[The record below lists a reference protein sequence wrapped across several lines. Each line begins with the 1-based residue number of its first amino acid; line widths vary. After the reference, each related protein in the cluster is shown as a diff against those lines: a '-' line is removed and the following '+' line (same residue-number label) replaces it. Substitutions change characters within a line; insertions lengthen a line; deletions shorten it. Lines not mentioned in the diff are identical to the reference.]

1 MKMFKYPWNWFLLVF
16 VGLIF
21 IPLLANAQSQQNTLS
36 EISYDHPKKFII
48 GGINVSGVNYLDKS
62 VVIMLANLEEGSDI
76 KIPGDAI
83 TTAIR
88 NLWHQGLFDDISILA
103 TKIKG
108 DTIYLNIYLQEKPK
122 LNKFSF
128 EGIKKSEQDDLK
140 DKINLTRGDVVSS
153 HLIIRTENIIKNY
166 YRGKGYLNT
175 QVSISTK
182 EAGPRKNHKEFVNL
196 TINIKKNRKVK
207 IGIINIYGNHAF
219 SKDKVRNAMK
229 DTREKGYFNPL
240 NPLGLVLVKAVADAA
255 TFRFKKLRDGLVSY
269 GIKNYRLHIF
279 KGSKFI
285 QSKFKDDLN
294 KIVAEYNS
302 AGYRDAQ
309 ILKDSIY
316 RIDKTDIGINIYLKE
331 GDKYYYRK
339 ITWVGNTIY
348 SSRFLSAI
356 LGIKP
361 GDVYNK
367 KLLETNLN
375 YNDKGFDVSSLYMD
389 NGYLFFSATP
399 VETYVSNDSIN
410 LQIRI
415 HEGKQAR
422 INKVT
427 VSGNTKTNEHV
438 VIRELRTKPGQLFSR
453 AAVIRS
459 VRELANLKYFNAQN
473 LKPDIKPNPAN
484 GTVDI
489 NYKVEETSAD
499 QIELSGGW
507 GYGRIIGTVGLS
519 FNNFSLRNFFNLK
532 AWRPVPSGDGQKL
545 SIRFQTY
552 GAGYMSA
559 GITFTEPWLGGKKPN
574 ALTVSYYYSIYSINS
589 HTTITPNPNYPS
601 VGSSSGNRKFVS
613 HAITVGLGKR
623 LKWPDDYFTLYQSV
637 NVQLY
642 NLENYASIFYV
653 GNGNGKYNNL
663 NYNIVLGRN
672 SVDAP
677 IYPRTGSDISLSL
690 TMTPPYSLFSGKDYQ
705 NLPDMQKYKWI
716 EYYKWKFKAYLYFE
730 LMPKLV
736 LVTKARFGYLG
747 AYNSQLGPT
756 PFERFYLGGDGLS
769 GYNNYDGREVIGMRG
784 YGNETITPEYYKNR
798 NLGGTIYS
806 RYTLELRYPI
816 SLAPTSTIY
825 IETFFE
831 AGNAWAGTKD
841 FDPFNLKRAA
851 GIGARIYLP
860 MFGLLGLDWG
870 YGFDKIPGIPSA
882 SGSHFHFSMN
892 GSLD

>member
-1 MKMFKYPWNWFLLVF
+1 MCKNEWSRWVLFFGILFLMPFLSKAQTNEKD
-16 VGLIF
+16 
-21 IPLLANAQSQQNTLS
+21 LLSQ
-36 EISYDHPKKFII
+36 ISYDHPQKYTI
-48 GGINVSGVNYLDKS
+48 GGIDVSGISYLDKS
-62 VVIMLANLEEGSDI
+62 VVIMLSDLEKGQRI
-76 KIPGDAI
+76 KIPGDDI
-83 TTAIR
+83 TTAIH
-88 NLWHQGLFDDISILA
+88 NLWNQGLFDDVRIYA

-108 DTIYLNIYLQEKPK
+108 DSIFLNIYLREKPK
-122 LNKFSF
+122 LNKYSF
-128 EGIKKSEQDDLK
+128 TGIKKSEQDDIK
-140 DKINLTRGDVVSS
+140 DKINLTHGDVVSN
-153 HLIIRTENIIKNY
+153 HLIMRTENIIKNF
-166 YRGKGYLNT
+166 YRDKGFLNAEVT
-175 QVSISTK
+175 IIQK
-182 EAGPRKNHKEFVNL
+182 PAGPRNNRNEFEDL
-196 TINIKKNRKVK
+196 IINVKKNKRVK
-207 IGIINIYGNHAF
+207 IAQINIYGNHAF
-219 SKDKVRNAMK
+219 SDDKVRKAMK

-240 NPLGLVLVKAVADAA
+240 NPLGMVVVNSVADIV
-255 TFRFKKLRDGLVSY
+255 TLKPKKLKNEWVNY
-269 GIKNYRLHIF
+269 FTKNYRLQIF
-279 KGSKFI
+279 KSSKFI
-285 QSKFKDDLN
+285 ESKFQDDLN
-294 KIVAEYNS
+294 KIIAEYN
-302 AGYRDAQ
+302 AKGYRDAQ
-309 ILKDSIY
+309 IVKDSVY
-316 RIDKTDIGINIYLKE
+316 KIDKSDIGIDIYLKE

-348 SSRFLSAI
+348 SSKFLSAV

-399 VETYVSNDSIN
+399 VETYVGNDSID

-427 VSGNTKTNEHV
+427 VSGNTKTNDHV
-438 VIRELRTKPGQLFSR
+438 IIRELRTKPGQLFSR
-453 AAVIRS
+453 TAVIRS

-473 LKPDIKPNPAN
+473 LKPDIKPNQAN

-489 NYKVEETSAD
+489 NYSVEETSAD

-507 GYGRIIGTVGLS
+507 GYGRVIGTIGLS
-519 FNNFSLRNFFNLK
+519 FNNFSLRNFFNGK

-545 SIRFQTY
+545 SLRFQTY

-559 GITFTEPWLGGKKPN
+559 GITFTEPWLGGRKPN
-574 ALTVSYYYSIYSINS
+574 ALTVSYYYSIYSINGE
-589 HTTITPNPNYPS
+589 TTVTPDPEDTAYYYN
-601 VGSSSGNRKFVS
+601 GNQKFVS
-613 HAITVGLGKR
+613 HAITIGLGKR
-623 LKWPDDYFTLYQSV
+623 LKWPDDYFTLYQAI
-637 NVQLY
+637 NIQLY
-642 NLENYASIFYV
+642 NLENYASIFSV
-653 GNGNGKYNNL
+653 GDGNGRYNNL
-663 NYNIVLGRN
+663 NYTITLGRN
-672 SVDAP
+672 SVDQP
-677 IYPRTGSDISLSL
+677 IYPRSGSDISLSL
-690 TMTPPYSLFSGKDYQ
+690 ELTPPYSLFSNKDYRTMS
-705 NLPDMQKYKWI
+705 DAEKYKWI

-730 LMPKLV
+730 LMPKMV

-747 AYNSQLGPT
+747 TYNNDLGIT

-784 YGNETITPEYYKNR
+784 YGNETITPDYYKNR

-825 IETFFE
+825 IEAFFE
-831 AGNAWAGTKD
+831 AGNAWAGTHD
-841 FDPFNLKRAA
+841 FDPFDLKRSA

-870 YGFDKIPGIPSA
+870 YGFDEIPGIPDA
-882 SGSHFHFSMN
+882 NGSHFHFSMN

>member
-1 MKMFKYPWNWFLLVF
+1 MKMFKYGWNWLLLVF
-16 VGLIF
+16 VGLTF
-21 IPLLANAQSQQNTLS
+21 VPLAANAQSKQSLLS
-36 EISYDHPKKFII
+36 KISYDHPQKFVI
-48 GGINVSGVNYLDKS
+48 GGIDVSGINYLDKS
-62 VVIMLANLEEGSDI
+62 VVIMLSNLEEGNKI
-76 KIPGDAI
+76 KVPGDPI

-88 NLWHQGLFDDISILA
+88 NLWHQGLFDDVSILA

-128 EGIKKSEQDDLK
+128 TGIKKSAQDDLK

-153 HLIIRTENIIKNY
+153 HLIIRTEKIIRNY

-175 QVSISTK
+175 EVSISSK
-182 EAGPRKNHKEFVNL
+182 EAGPRKNRKEFVDL
-196 TINIKKNRKVK
+196 TINIKKNKKVK
-207 IGIINIYGNHAF
+207 IGVINIYGNHAF
-219 SKDKVRNAMK
+219 SKDKVRKAMK

-240 NPLGLVLVKAVADAA
+240 NPLGLMVVHAVADAA
-255 TFRFKKLRDGLVSY
+255 TFRFKKLRDDLVGY
-269 GIKNYRLHIF
+269 GIKNYRLRIF
-279 KGSKFI
+279 KSSKFI

-294 KIVAEYNS
+294 KIIAEYNS

-309 ILKDSIY
+309 ILKDSTY

-331 GDKYYYRK
+331 GDKYYYKK

-348 SSRFLSAI
+348 SSKFLSTV
-356 LGIKP
+356 LGIRP

-375 YNDKGFDVSSLYMD
+375 YNDKGFDVSSLYMN
-389 NGYLFFSATP
+389 NGYLFFSANP
-399 VETYVSNDSIN
+399 VETYVNNDSIN
-410 LQIRI
+410 LQIRV

-453 AAVIRS
+453 ADVIRS

-484 GTVDI
+484 GTVNI
-489 NYKVEETSAD
+489 NYNVEETSAD

-507 GYGRIIGTVGLS
+507 GYGRIIGTIGLS
-519 FNNFSLRNFFNLK
+519 FNNFSLRNFFNSK

-545 SIRFQTY
+545 SVRFQTY

-559 GITFTEPWLGGKKPN
+559 GITFTEPWLGGRKPN
-574 ALTVSYYYSIYSINS
+574 ALTVSYYYSIYSLNS
-589 HTTITPNPNYPS
+589 RTTISPNPSYPS
-601 VGSSSGNRKFVS
+601 VGSSGNRKFVS

-642 NLENYASIFYV
+642 NLVNYASIFYV
-653 GNGNGKYNNL
+653 GNGNGRYNNL

-690 TMTPPYSLFSGKDYQ
+690 TMTPPYSLFSKKDYQ
-705 NLPDMQKYKWI
+705 NLPDMEKYKWI
-716 EYYKWKFKAYLYFE
+716 EYYKWKFKSYLYFE
-730 LMPKLV
+730 LMNKLV

-747 AYNSQLGPT
+747 AYNAKLGAT

-825 IETFFE
+825 IEAFFE
-831 AGNAWAGTKD
+831 AGNAWSGTKD

>member
-1 MKMFKYPWNWFLLVF
+1 MKMCKNGRSWLL
-16 VGLIF
+16 LIF
-21 IPLLANAQSQQNTLS
+21 LGLFIVPFSINAQTKGQDLLS
-36 EISYDHPKKFII
+36 GISYDHPKKFVI
-48 GGINVSGVNYLDKS
+48 GGIDVSGINYLDKS
-62 VVIMLANLEEGSDI
+62 VVIMLSDLEEGEKI
-76 KIPGDAI
+76 KIPGDDI
-83 TTAIR
+83 TTAIH
-88 NLWHQGLFDDISILA
+88 NLWNQGLFDDVRILA
-103 TKIKG
+103 TKVKD

-122 LNKFSF
+122 LNEFSF
-128 EGIKKSEQDDLK
+128 SGIKKSEQDDLK
-140 DKINLTRGDVVSS
+140 DKINLTHGDVVSS
-153 HLIIRTENIIKNY
+153 HLIIRTENIIKNF
-166 YRGKGYLNT
+166 YREKGYLNT
-175 QVSISTK
+175 QVNITQK
-182 EAGPRKNHKEFVNL
+182 EAGPRTNRKEFVDL
-196 TINIKKNRKVK
+196 IINVKKNKKVK
-207 IGIINIYGNHAF
+207 IGEINIYGNHAF
-219 SKDKVRNAMK
+219 SDEKVKKAMK

-240 NPLGLVLVKAVADAA
+240 NPLGPLVVDVVADVA
-255 TFRFKKLRDGLVSY
+255 TFRLKKLRDDLVNY
-269 GIKNYRLHIF
+269 AMTNYRLQIF
-279 KGSKFI
+279 KSSKFI
-285 QSKFKDDLN
+285 QPKFKDDLN
-294 KIVAEYNS
+294 KIIAEYNA

-309 ILKDSIY
+309 VVKDSVY
-316 RIDKTDIGINIYLKE
+316 TIDKTNIGINIYLKE

-348 SSRFLSAI
+348 SSKFLNAV
-356 LGIKP
+356 LGIRP

-399 VETYVSNDSIN
+399 VETYVNNDSID
-410 LQIRI
+410 LEIRV

-427 VSGNTKTNEHV
+427 VSGNTKTNDHV

-453 AAVIRS
+453 SDVIRS

-489 NYKVEETSAD
+489 NYSVEETSAD

-507 GYGRIIGTVGLS
+507 GYGRIIGTIGLS
-519 FNNFSLRNFFNLK
+519 FNNFSLRNFFK
-532 AWRPVPSGDGQKL
+532 GEAWRPVPSGDGQKL
-545 SIRFQTY
+545 SLRFQTY
-552 GAGYMSA
+552 GAGYMST

-574 ALTVSYYYSIYSINS
+574 ALTVSYYYSIYSYES
-589 HTTITPNPNYPS
+589 STTITPDPNDTTYI
-601 VGSSSGNRKFVS
+601 SSGNRKFES

-623 LKWPDDYFTLYQSV
+623 LRWPDDYFTLYQAV
-637 NVQLY
+637 NIQLY

-653 GNGNGKYNNL
+653 GDGNGRYNNL

-672 SVDAP
+672 SVDQP
-677 IYPRTGSDISLSL
+677 IYPRSGSDVSLSL
-690 TMTPPYSLFSGKDYQ
+690 ELTPPYSLFSDKDYQ
-705 NLPDMQKYKWI
+705 NLPDAEKYKWI

-730 LMPKLV
+730 LMDKLV

-747 AYNSQLGPT
+747 AYNADLGIT

-784 YGNETITPEYYKNR
+784 YGNETITPDYYKNR
-798 NLGGTIYS
+798 NLGGSIYS

-825 IETFFE
+825 IEAFFE
-831 AGNAWAGTKD
+831 GGNAWAGTRD
-841 FDPFNLKRAA
+841 FDPFNLKRSA

-860 MFGLLGLDWG
+860 MFGLLGLDWA
-870 YGFDKIPGIPSA
+870 YGFDEIPGIPSA
-882 SGSHFHFSMN
+882 NGSHFHFSMN

>member
-1 MKMFKYPWNWFLLVF
+1 MKMCKNGRSWLVLMMMILF
-16 VGLIF
+16 WMPFSLKAQTNTSN
-21 IPLLANAQSQQNTLS
+21 PLSQ
-36 EISYDHPKKFII
+36 ISYDHPQKYVI
-48 GGINVSGVNYLDKS
+48 GGIDVSGINYLDKS
-62 VVIMLANLEEGSDI
+62 VVIMLSDLEKGQKI
-76 KIPGDAI
+76 KIPGDDI
-83 TTAIR
+83 TTAIH
-88 NLWHQGLFDDISILA
+88 NLWNQGLFDDVRILA

-108 DTIYLNIYLQEKPK
+108 DTIYLDIYLQEKPK
-122 LNKFSF
+122 LNEFTFS
-128 EGIKKSEQDDLK
+128 GIKKSEQDDLK
-140 DKINLTRGDVVSS
+140 DKINLTHGDVVSS
-153 HLIIRTENIIKNY
+153 HLIIRTENIIKNF
-166 YRGKGYLNT
+166 YRDKGYLNAQVTIT
-175 QVSISTK
+175 QK
-182 EAGPRKNHKEFVNL
+182 KAGPRTSRNEFVDL
-196 TINIKKNRKVK
+196 AINVKKNRKVK
-207 IGIINIYGNHAF
+207 IATINIYGNHAF
-219 SKDKVRNAMK
+219 SAEKVKKAMK

-240 NPLGLVLVKAVADAA
+240 NPLGLTVVRSAADLA
-255 TFRFKKLRDGLVSY
+255 TFRFKKFRDEWVNYAL
-269 GIKNYRLHIF
+269 KNYRMQIF
-279 KGSKFI
+279 KSSKFI
-285 QSKFKDDLN
+285 ESKFKDDLN
-294 KIVAEYNS
+294 KIVAAYN
-302 AGYRDAQ
+302 AKGYRDAQ
-309 ILKDSIY
+309 VLKDSVY
-316 RIDKTDIGINIYLKE
+316 KIDKSDIGINIYLKE

-348 SSRFLSAI
+348 SSKFLSAV

-399 VETYVSNDSIN
+399 VETYVGNDSID

-427 VSGNTKTNEHV
+427 VTGNTKTNDHV

-453 AAVIRS
+453 SDVIRS

-489 NYKVEETSAD
+489 NYNVEETSAD

-519 FNNFSLRNFFNLK
+519 FNNFSLRNFFNAK
-532 AWRPVPSGDGQKL
+532 AWKPVPSGDGQKL

-552 GAGYMSA
+552 GAGYLSA
-559 GITFTEPWLGGKKPN
+559 GVTFTEPWLGGKKPN
-574 ALTVSYYYSIYSINS
+574 ALTVSYYYSIYSIKGQ
-589 HTTITPNPNYPS
+589 TTITPDPNDTTFTAN
-601 VGSSSGNRKFVS
+601 GNRKFES

-623 LKWPDDYFTLYQSV
+623 LKWPDDYFTLYQAV
-637 NVQLY
+637 NIQLY

-653 GNGNGKYNNL
+653 GNGNGRYNNL
-663 NYNIVLGRN
+663 NYNVVLGRN
-672 SVDAP
+672 SVDQP
-677 IYPRTGSDISLSL
+677 IYPRTGSDVSLSL
-690 TMTPPYSLFSGKDYQ
+690 ELTPPYSLFSDKNYRT
-705 NLPDMQKYKWI
+705 LPDAEKYKWI

-747 AYNSQLGPT
+747 AYNKDLGAT

-784 YGNETITPEYYKNR
+784 YGNETITPDYYKNR

-825 IETFFE
+825 IEAFFE
-831 AGNAWAGTKD
+831 AGNAWAGTHD
-841 FDPFNLKRAA
+841 FDPFNLKRSA

-870 YGFDKIPGIPSA
+870 YGFDEIPGIPNA
-882 SGSHFHFSMN
+882 NGSHFHFSMN

>member
-1 MKMFKYPWNWFLLVF
+1 MKIFKYEWNWLLLVF
-16 VGLIF
+16 VGLTF
-21 IPLLANAQSQQNTLS
+21 VPLVANAQSTQKKLLS
-36 EISYDHPKKFII
+36 EISYDHPQKFII
-48 GGINVSGVNYLDKS
+48 GNIDVSGINYLDKS
-62 VVIMLANLEEGSDI
+62 VVIMLSDLEKGQKI
-76 KIPGDAI
+76 KVPGDAI

-88 NLWHQGLFDDISILA
+88 NLWNQGLFDNISILA

-108 DTIYLNIYLQEKPK
+108 DTIDLDIYLQEKPK
-122 LNKFSF
+122 LNKYSYT
-128 EGIKKSEQDDLK
+128 GIKKSEQDDLK

-153 HLIIRTENIIKNY
+153 HLIMRTENIIKNY
-166 YRGKGYLNT
+166 YRNKGFLNT
-175 QVSISTK
+175 QVTISSK
-182 EAGPRKNHKEFVNL
+182 NAGPTKNPREFVNL
-196 TINIKKNRKVK
+196 TINVKKNKRVK
-207 IGIINIYGNHAF
+207 IGVINIYGNHAF
-219 SKDKVRNAMK
+219 SNEKVKKAMK

-240 NPLGLVLVKAVADAA
+240 NPLGLTVVHAVADVA
-255 TFRFKKLRDGLVSY
+255 TLRFKKLGTDLANY
-269 GIKNYRLHIF
+269 GIKNYRLQIF
-279 KGSKFI
+279 KSSKFI

-294 KIVAEYNS
+294 KIIAEYNA

-309 ILKDSIY
+309 ILRDSIY
-316 RIDKTDIGINIYLKE
+316 RMDKSDVGINIYLKE
-331 GDKYYYRK
+331 GHKYYYRK

-348 SSRFLSAI
+348 SSKFLSAV
-356 LGIKP
+356 LGIHP

-375 YNDKGFDVSSLYMD
+375 YNDKGFDVSSLYMN

-427 VSGNTKTNEHV
+427 VSGNTKTNDHV
-438 VIRELRTKPGQLFSR
+438 IIRELRTMPGQLFSR
-453 AAVIRS
+453 QAVIRS
-459 VRELANLKYFNAQN
+459 VRELANLKYFNQQN
-473 LKPDIKPNPAN
+473 LKPNIKPNPAT

-489 NYKVEETSAD
+489 NYHVEETSAD

-519 FNNFSLRNFFNLK
+519 FNNFSLRNFFNPK
-532 AWRPVPSGDGQKL
+532 AWKPVPSGDGQKL

-574 ALTVSYYYSIYSINS
+574 ALTVSYYYSIYSIKSNS
-589 HTTITPNPNYPS
+589 TLTPNPYSPLPI
-601 VGSSSGNRKFVS
+601 VGGNRKFES

-623 LKWPDDYFTLYQSV
+623 LKWPDDYFTLYQAI

-642 NLENYASIFYV
+642 TLQNYASIFSV
-653 GNGNGKYNNL
+653 GNGNGHYNNL
-663 NYNIVLGRN
+663 NYTVVLGRN
-672 SVDAP
+672 SIDAP
-677 IYPRTGSDISLSL
+677 IYPRSGSDISLSL
-690 TMTPPYSLFSGKDYQ
+690 AMTPPYSLFSNKDYQ
-705 NLPDMQKYKWI
+705 NLPDAEKYKWI

-747 AYNSQLGPT
+747 AYNSKLGVT

-784 YGNETITPEYYKNR
+784 YGNETITPDYYKNR

-825 IETFFE
+825 IEAFFE
-831 AGNAWAGTKD
+831 AGNAWAGSRD

-860 MFGLLGLDWG
+860 MFGLLGIDWG

-882 SGSHFHFSMN
+882 SGSHFAFSMN